1 MKTVYFDEE
10 SGLGE
15 ETISV
20 IKHSEIQKGI
30 TQCEDHVWRKEG
42 ENELVCTKC
51 PTQIIVDKNDERLNY
66 V

>member
-30 TQCEDHVWRKEG
+30 TQCENHVWRKEG

-51 PTQIIVDKNDERLNY
+51 PTKIICELTDERLK
-66 V
+66 

>member
-20 IKHSEIQKGI
+20 IRHSEIQKGI
-30 TQCEDHVWRKEG
+30 TQCENHVWRKEG

-51 PTQIIVDKNDERLNY
+51 PTIIICELTDERLK
-66 V
+66 

>member
-30 TQCEDHVWRKEG
+30 TQCENHVWRKEG

-51 PTQIIVDKNDERLNY
+51 PTAIVCELTDERLK
-66 V
+66 

>member
-30 TQCEDHVWRKEG
+30 TQCENHVWRKEG

-51 PTQIIVDKNDERLNY
+51 PTQIICELTDERLK
-66 V
+66 